1 MAVLGIFPYFFSPM
15 NYRGGTKKERPLC
28 YTHLGGTPMPEKVMQ
43 TENAHM
49 ERPC

>member
-1 MAVLGIFPYFFSPM
+1 MID
-15 NYRGGTKKERPLC
+15 TKKERPLC

-43 TENAHM
+43 TENAHI